1 MATNNTG
8 RLALNNTAY
17 DVAKDAVTLWLPA
30 LATFYVLLAGL
41 WDLPKPNE
49 ITGTL
54 TGLATFLGVVLKVS
68 TSSYNNG
75 KLENP
80 DNKKTV
86 LVEPAVVALKTES
99 STTTPSSD
107 ADFQPSQD

>member
-1 MATNNTG
+1 MAVNNTG

-17 DVAKDAVTLWLPA
+17 DVAKEAVTLWLPA
-30 LATFYVLLAGL
+30 AATFYVLLAGL

-68 TSSYNNG
+68 TASYNNG
-75 KLENP
+75 KLDNP
-80 DNKKTV
+80 DNTKVPTAQAV
-86 LVEPAVVALKTES
+86 AIVEPKAVD
-99 STTTPSSD
+99 PH
-107 ADFQPSQD
+107 ADKDNIFPDLQS

>member
-1 MATNNTG
+1 MAVNNTG

-75 KLENP
+75 KLDNP
-80 DNKKTV
+80 DNTKVPTAQAV
-86 LVEPAVVALKTES
+86 AIVEPKGVDPESDQESIFPDLKS
-99 STTTPSSD
+99 
-107 ADFQPSQD
+107 